1 MRALKKREIVDER
14 RRRERCACVEAAH
27 IARWGRGTDVAREA
41 SSIVLLEDDLNHL
54 VAGIEMGRRIFDN
67 LRKAS
72 IYIAAVHIPIA
83 GLTILPLLVGMPP
96 LLLPLHVVLIEMVID
111 PVCAIAFEN
120 EPVEP
125 GTMSQPP
132 RDPNDALLGWR
143 QVGVAAVQG
152 TLLLASAFALY
163 ALSLRAGIGA
173 DVARSLAFIAFT
185 AGNLALI
192 RVVATRGA
200 IASSCARSRRVL
212 GGAAIAVFVTVACIA
227 TPALQRLFQFGV
239 PPFALMLLAVMA
251 GLVSALVFDLAKLM
265 PMVQRILG
273 APAPRPQA

>member
-1 MRALKKREIVDER
+1 
-14 RRRERCACVEAAH
+14 
-27 IARWGRGTDVAREA
+27 
-41 SSIVLLEDDLNHL
+41 
-54 VAGIEMGRRIFDN
+54 
-67 LRKAS
+67 
-72 IYIAAVHIPIA
+72 
-83 GLTILPLLVGMPP
+83 
-96 LLLPLHVVLIEMVID
+96 VID

-152 TLLLASAFALY
+152 VLLLAAAFAVY
-163 ALSLRAGIGA
+163 ALSLRAGSA
-173 DVARSLAFIAFT
+173 EDVARSLAFIAFT

-200 IASSCARSRRVL
+200 TIASLLARDHGAYWAV
-212 GGAAIAVFVTVACIA
+212 AAIAVFVTTACIA
-227 TPALQRLFQFGV
+227 TPALHRLFQFGV
-239 PPFALMLLAVMA
+239 PPLTPMLLAVMA

-273 APAPRPQA
+273 APAPRPPT